1 MTYNFDNI
9 NEFFEDL
16 MNRPNAKVH
25 MLRVYDAYER
35 EREESKKIQE
45 VEERYRCDYPES
57 QYTAHKVSDDIYIVT
72 ETTKGVITGYIAHVN
87 GKKSDVLWYTFEQAL
102 LAAVSFK
109 LTGNFAATEWMWKL
123 VGVGNNP

>member
-1 MTYNFDNI
+1 MKEYTIDNI
-9 NEFFEDL
+9 NEFFEGL
-16 MNRPNAKVH
+16 MNKPNAKFN
-25 MLRVYDAYER
+25 MLRVYGAYER
-35 EREESKKIQE
+35 ECEENKKIQE
-45 VEERYRCDYPES
+45 VEERYRHDYSES

-72 ETTKGVITGYIAHVN
+72 ETTKGVITGYFAHVN

-123 VGVGNNP
+123 VGGD